1 MKKNNIQTYGYEL
14 KWNRMDSA
22 YYKEVVE
29 EVFSKDIEFDG
40 VFGVDRLVIECMNEA
55 IRRHKKV
62 PRDVKFIAYDG
73 TFITEIV
80 EPKLT
85 AIVQPIEGL
94 AKESVRLIHRLIGGR
109 VYKDK
114 KILLNVQVRYGRTTI
129 EKL

>member
-1 MKKNNIQTYGYEL
+1 M
-14 KWNRMDSA
+14 
-22 YYKEVVE
+22 VE